1 MLSLSMRKALL
12 LFGMILMTGSAAR
25 ADLTHRMTSST
36 QLQVNGAYTD
46 ATRIGSTYT
55 VSGSNIKVAS
65 ADDHFGKLTA
75 GTATAAATLD
85 VGAYDINTA
94 GSAFSF
100 SESWTQGDVVN
111 AIGSGADVT
120 SGVVADLP
128 AYGEVLT
135 MSGGVA
141 GSLAG
146 TITSAGVTTLTA
158 GGAGTTATGQFVT
171 EIQIR

>member
-171 EIQIR
+171 EIELR